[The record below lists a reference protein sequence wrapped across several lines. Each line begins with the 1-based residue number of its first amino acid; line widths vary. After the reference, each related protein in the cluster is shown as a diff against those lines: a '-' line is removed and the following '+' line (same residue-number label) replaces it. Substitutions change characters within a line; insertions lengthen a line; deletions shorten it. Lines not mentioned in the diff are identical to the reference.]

1 MYVLSNNQVSLLRA
15 SVVLIVLAM
24 LSSSA
29 HAQELRDFC
38 AERPGKG
45 TPPCILDKGRIQAE
59 VGLAD
64 AVIERGHGARGV
76 TYAISAAEFRMGLTT
91 RLEAEVGWTPYIID
105 RQHGAGTVRGTGD
118 ALVGAR
124 FALTD
129 PDKIGPALSI
139 QGFVT
144 APTATHGLGAGGWTG
159 GVRLPASLPIGSS
172 ALGLTPEVDIVRD
185 SRGHGTHLAWSNTI
199 GVSRDLGTASF
210 GTELWGQ
217 VDDDPSRRV
226 YKASADFTAALLIGK
241 NAQLDAG
248 VNIGLNHATADA
260 EVYAG
265 IAKRF

>member
-1 MYVLSNNQVSLLRA
+1 MFVLSKKCA
-15 SVVLIVLAM
+15 SPLGALVALAT

-29 HAQELRDFC
+29 NAQALRDFC
-38 AERPGKG
+38 ADRPGKG
-45 TPPCILDKGRIQAE
+45 TPACILDTGHLQAE

-64 AVIERGHGARGV
+64 AVFVRRHRTDED
-76 TYAISAAEFRMGLTT
+76 TYALGAAEFRLGLTA

-105 RQHGAGTVRGTGD
+105 HQHGAGTVRGTGD
-118 ALVGAR
+118 AFFGAR

-129 PDKIGPALSI
+129 PDEVGPALSI
-139 QGFVT
+139 QGFLT

-159 GVRLPASLPIGSS
+159 GVRLPASLPIGGAS
-172 ALGLTPEVDIVRD
+172 LGLTPEVDIVRD
-185 SRGHGTHLAWSNTI
+185 SRGHGTHMAWSNTI
-199 GVSRDLGTASF
+199 GVSRNLGTASL
-210 GTELWGQ
+210 GMELWGQ

-226 YKASADFTAALLIGK
+226 YKASADFTGALLVGK

-248 VNIGLNHATADA
+248 VNIGLNRATADA